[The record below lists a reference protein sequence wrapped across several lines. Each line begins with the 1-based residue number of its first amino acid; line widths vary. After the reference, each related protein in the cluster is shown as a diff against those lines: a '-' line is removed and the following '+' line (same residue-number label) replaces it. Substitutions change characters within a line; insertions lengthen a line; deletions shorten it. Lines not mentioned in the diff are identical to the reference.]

1 MYKLFTLILLVFVS
15 IQLNATEE
23 DYSYNI
29 VIQGKEIH
37 PGFYTPR
44 KVFHIKTPKYGGLVN
59 GSIYIKT
66 HDYLS
71 QEQITALVKSV
82 VSEEI
87 NIQKIETP
95 FSKFFK
101 NDMLL
106 SKNRIGMIY
115 RIHSDYEN
123 SLKLAKLLNA
133 HEDIEYCVPEA
144 YYQLDDTPNDPL
156 LKDQKGL
163 SQIMASV
170 AWDKAKSSED
180 ILIGIVD
187 SGIDIDHNDLKEQ
200 IFINQEEIP
209 GNGIDDDGNGFIDD
223 VFGWDFVGD
232 ISESEAKNRQWKA
245 NNNPKPLLTNND
257 HGTHVSGIAAATTDN
272 EIGIAS
278 ASWGARIIAVKCA
291 TDNLSSQTGSRN
303 IYRPYEG
310 MLYAAMMGAD
320 IINCSW
326 SSEYHDPLM
335 YDVINS
341 ILEQNIVIVAA
352 AGNFVLNND
361 EFPFYPAS
369 LPGIISVGSITKGGS
384 PSGFTHYGINVD
396 IFAPG
401 DGIMS
406 TMPLNTY
413 KTKSGTS
420 MAAPFVSGIVALLK
434 TVKPE
439 ISTEEIRHRIRSS
452 ANLFNPSLHL
462 FERFFYGSLN
472 AGKALTMN
480 FSVGENSPGIA
491 IEQILIQN
499 SDAITSYNPTNVQF
513 TFRNYL
519 SSTSDLDV
527 KIIARGNNVVQREFE
542 FKIDNFPGNSSL
554 EKELTFQ
561 LNQLNP
567 WFSGNINL
575 IIEYR
580 NDAGYFNIETVE
592 VPIELPTYNTYLVAE
607 TSPEYDAI
615 VWNSASS
622 AGRFDFWVGG
632 YNYDM
637 GGGMIYHWGRTLGF
651 FPNDTV
657 QTVQAFSIS
666 RAFGALSGSNLK
678 SRVVSTKDSGR
689 TWQSEDISSFIKK
702 IHGIIAYEDESI
714 IAFGEKLKANQ
725 SFGIARKEAGKWAE
739 IANTFNLKSG
749 EALIRGAFA
758 FSGNKVMAGTSAG
771 RIIYSDDRGKTWE
784 ISDVA
789 SDGVIKYITLLNQDS
804 AIAFGPGSGI
814 SPNIGKVYNTVNGGQ
829 TWTKNVFDFNT
840 IERVP
845 VFAYC
850 PDSTKSVVVLHE
862 NGEVTSSEDLGYT
875 WRHELTL
882 DYRFG
887 KVNTGAG
894 YTTAGKSRLWNQAY
908 DIGFLEFDIIP
919 INAKYSLSFASP
931 DTLDF
936 DTTAIQASK
945 SAHIFLINDG
955 NMRLEKN
962 EQTLLLENGTS
973 EGEIYLKVDFT
984 SSFAPDKLESA
995 EVRFEPKTS
1004 GEKSAKL
1011 IINTLAG
1018 NNTFYIKGKAYDPS
1032 SVYSTELDKDF
1043 AIKFDNNKLILTSEN
1058 IQFISP
1064 KLEFF
1069 DVNGNSIESATLRSN
1084 GSYIEHGIDHN
1095 LYSTGVYLL
1104 VITNNNKIYKR
1115 KIIIVR

>member
-1 MYKLFTLILLVFVS
+1 
-15 IQLNATEE
+15 
-23 DYSYNI
+23 
-29 VIQGKEIH
+29 
-37 PGFYTPR
+37 
-44 KVFHIKTPKYGGLVN
+44 
-59 GSIYIKT
+59 
-66 HDYLS
+66 
-71 QEQITALVKSV
+71 
-82 VSEEI
+82 
-87 NIQKIETP
+87 
-95 FSKFFK
+95 
-101 NDMLL
+101 MLL

-115 RIHSDYEN
+115 RISSDYEN
-123 SLKLAKLLNA
+123 SLKLAKLVNA
-133 HEDIEYCVPEA
+133 HDDIEYCVPES
-144 YYQLDDTPNDPL
+144 YFQLDETPNDPL
-156 LKDQKGL
+156 LKDQTGL
-163 SQIMASV
+163 NQIMASV
-170 AWDKAKSSED
+170 AWDKAKATSD

-187 SGIDIDHNDLKEQ
+187 SGIDIIHNDLKEQ

-209 GNGIDDDGNGFIDD
+209 GNGIDDDNNGFIDD
-223 VFGWDFVGD
+223 VNGWDFVGD
-232 ISESEAKNRQWKA
+232 ISESQAKNHQWQP
-245 NNNPKPLLTNND
+245 NNNPKPLQTNND

-272 EIGIAS
+272 GIGIAS

-341 ILEQNIVIVAA
+341 LLEQNIVIVAA
-352 AGNFVLNND
+352 AGNFILNND

-384 PSGFTHYGINVD
+384 PSGFTHYGIKVD

-401 DGIMS
+401 DAIMS
-406 TMPLNTY
+406 TMPQNTY

-439 ISTEEIRHRIRSS
+439 ISPEEIRHRIRSS

-462 FERFFYGSLN
+462 YERFFYGSLN
-472 AGKALTMN
+472 AGKALSMN
-480 FSVGENSPGIA
+480 FPEGESSPGIA
-491 IEQILIQN
+491 VEQILILN
-499 SDAITSYNPTNVQF
+499 SDAITSYNPTELKF
-513 TFRNYL
+513 LFRNYL
-519 SSTSDLDV
+519 SSSNDLDV
-527 KIIARGNNVVQREFE
+527 KIIARGNNVVQREYE
-542 FKIDNFPGNSSL
+542 FKFDNFPGNSSL
-554 EKELTFQ
+554 EKTLTFQ

-567 WFSGNINL
+567 WFRGNIHL
-575 IIEYR
+575 IVEYR
-580 NDAGYFNIETVE
+580 NDEGYFNIETVE

-615 VWNSASS
+615 IWNSASS

-666 RAFGALSGSNLK
+666 RAFGAISGSNLK

-689 TWQSEDISSFIKK
+689 TWQSEDVSNFVKN
-702 IHGIIAYEDESI
+702 IHGIIVYEDETI
-714 IAFGEKLKANQ
+714 VAFGEKLKANQ
-725 SFGIARKEAGKWAE
+725 SFGIARKEAGKWTE
-739 IANTFNLKSG
+739 IANAFNLKSG
-749 EALIRGAFA
+749 EALIRGSFA
-758 FSGNKVMAGTSAG
+758 FSGDKVMAGTSGG

-789 SDGVIKYITLLNQDS
+789 SDGLIKNITLINQDS
-804 AIAFGPGSGI
+804 AVAFGPGAGTAK
-814 SPNIGKVYNTVNGGQ
+814 NIGKVYNTVNGGQ
-829 TWTKNVFDFNT
+829 TWTENVFDFKS

-894 YTTAGKSRLWNQAY
+894 FTTAGKSRLWNQAY

-919 INAKYSLSFASP
+919 INAKYSLSLASP
-931 DTLDF
+931 DTVDF
-936 DTTAIQASK
+936 DTTAIQSFK

-962 EQTLLLENGTS
+962 EQKLILENGTS

-984 SSFAPDKLESA
+984 TSFAPDKLESA
-995 EVRFEPKTS
+995 EVRFEPQTS
-1004 GEKSAKL
+1004 GEKAAKL
-1011 IINTLAG
+1011 IISTQAG
-1018 NNTFYIKGKAYDPS
+1018 DNTFYIKGKAYDPA
-1032 SVYSTELDKDF
+1032 SVYSAESEDEF

-1064 KLEFF
+1064 TIEFF
-1069 DVNGNSIESATLRSN
+1069 DMNGNSIEKAKLQSN
-1084 GSYIEHGIDHN
+1084 GSYIEHGIEQN
-1095 LYSTGVYLL
+1095 MYSTGVYLL
-1104 VITNNNKIYKR
+1104 VITNNNKIYNR

>member
-1 MYKLFTLILLVFVS
+1 MFKLLSLTLLILIS
-15 IQLNATEE
+15 IQLNASQE
-23 DYSYNI
+23 DYSYKI
-29 VIQGKEIH
+29 VIKGKEVH
-37 PGFYTPR
+37 SGFYTPR
-44 KVFHIKTPKYGGLVN
+44 KVFHIKTPKYGGFVS
-59 GSIYIKT
+59 GSIYIKP
-66 HDYLS
+66 HQYMS
-71 QEQITALVKSV
+71 KEQILKIVKTV
-82 VSEEI
+82 VGDEI
-87 NIQKIETP
+87 NIEAIETP
-95 FSKFFK
+95 FQKFFK

-106 SKNRIGMIY
+106 SKNRLGMIY

-144 YYQLDDTPNDPL
+144 YYQLDETPNDPL
-156 LKDQKGL
+156 LKDQTGL
-163 SQIMASV
+163 NQIMASA
-170 AWDKAKSSED
+170 AWDKSKSSEN
-180 ILIGIVD
+180 IRIGIVD
-187 SGIDIDHNDLKEQ
+187 SGIDIDHNDLKSQ
-200 IFINQEEIP
+200 ILINTAEIP

-232 ISESEAKNRQWKA
+232 ISESEAKNHQWEA
-245 NNNPKPLLTNND
+245 NNNPKPTLSNND
-257 HGTHVSGIAAATTDN
+257 HGTHVSGVAAATTDN

-278 ASWGARIIAVKCA
+278 ASWGAKIIAVKCA

-310 MLYAAMMGAD
+310 MLYAAMRGAD

-335 YDVINS
+335 NDVVNS
-341 ILEQNIVIVAA
+341 LLEQNIVIVAA
-352 AGNFVLNND
+352 AGNFILNND

-439 ISTEEIRHRIRSS
+439 ISTHEIKHRIRAA

-462 FERFFYGSLN
+462 YERFFYGSLN

-480 FSVGENSPGIA
+480 FPDGESSPGIA
-491 IEQILIQN
+491 IEHILIEN
-499 SDAITSYNPTNVQF
+499 SDAITSYNPTNLKF
-513 TFRNYL
+513 TFRNFL
-519 SSTSDLDV
+519 SSTNDLDV
-527 KIIARGNNVVQREFE
+527 KIIAKGNYVNQKEIEFT
-542 FKIDNFPGNSSL
+542 IDNFEGNSSF
-554 EKELTFQ
+554 EKTLGFQ

-567 WFSGNINL
+567 WFSGNIDL

-580 NDAGYFNIETVE
+580 NDEGYFNIETVKM
-592 VPIELPTYNTYLVAE
+592 PIEIPTYNTYLVAE

-637 GGGMIYHWGRTLGF
+637 DGGMIYHWGRTLGF
-651 FPNDTV
+651 FQNDTV
-657 QTVQAFSIS
+657 QSVQAFSVA
-666 RAFGALSGSNLK
+666 RAFGAVSGGNLK
-678 SRVVSTKDSGR
+678 SRVVSTKDTGK
-689 TWQSEDISSFIKK
+689 TWQSEDISSFVKK
-702 IHGIIAYEDESI
+702 IHGIIVYEDETT

-739 IANTFNLKSG
+739 IANTFTLQSG
-749 EALIRGAFA
+749 EALVRGAFA
-758 FSGNKVMAGTSAG
+758 SYGDKVMAGTSAG

-789 SDGVIKYITLLNQDS
+789 SDGLIKYITLVNQDS
-804 AIAFGPGSGI
+804 AVAFGPGAGTAA
-814 SPNIGKVYNTVNGGQ
+814 NIGKVYNTVNGGQ
-829 TWTKNVFDFNT
+829 TWTENVFDFNT

-845 VFAYC
+845 VFSYC
-850 PDSTKSVVVLHE
+850 PDSSKSVVVLHS

-894 YTTAGKSRLWNQAY
+894 FTSGGKSRLWNQAY

-919 INAKYSLSFASP
+919 INAKYSLSLASP

-945 SAHIFLINDG
+945 AAHIFLINDG
-955 NMRLEKN
+955 NMRLEKMS
-962 EQTLLLENGTS
+962 QSLQYDGGTS
-973 EGEIYLKVDFT
+973 ADEIYLKVDFT
-984 SSFAPDKLESA
+984 TSFAPDKLESA

-1004 GEKSAKL
+1004 GEKSMKL
-1011 IINTLAG
+1011 TISTLAG
-1018 NNTFYIKGKAYDPS
+1018 DNTFYIRGNAYDPA
-1032 SVYSTELDKDF
+1032 SVHSVDSDEDF
-1043 AIKFDNNKLILTSEN
+1043 TIKFDNNKMILTSGK
-1058 IQFISP
+1058 IQFVSP

-1069 DVNGNSIESATLRSN
+1069 DMNGNSIEKASLHSN

-1104 VITNNNKIYKR
+1104 VITNNDKIYKR